1 MREVTDRCCKSFKI
15 SFSTRMCSFQLEKTE
30 DMIKIKKK
38 KKKKRDTKTKNKKT
52 DVVNTREKKK

>member
-38 KKKKRDTKTKNKKT
+38 KETPKLKIKKRM
-52 DVVNTREKKK
+52 